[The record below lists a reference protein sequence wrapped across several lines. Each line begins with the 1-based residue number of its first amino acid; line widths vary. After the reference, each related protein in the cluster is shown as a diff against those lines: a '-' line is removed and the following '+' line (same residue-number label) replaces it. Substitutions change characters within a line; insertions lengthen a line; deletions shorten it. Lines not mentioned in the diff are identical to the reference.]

1 MPSAER
7 PLSAREVED
16 FIARGF
22 VRLEQAFAS
31 ALADEC
37 RALLWEQLGLSPD
50 RPQEWT
56 RPVIRLASQDAPPF
70 RAAMHTPR
78 LFGALDQ
85 LVGEGRWVLQ
95 EGLGGTVAVR
105 FPVPGDPSDDGWHID
120 GSFAKDGSWWVN
132 VRSDERSL
140 LMLVLFSD
148 VGEDDAPTRIRVGSH
163 LDVPAVLAPAGD
175 AGMHFGDAVSRVP
188 DIHGRELALRSA
200 RRATCISAI
209 RFSSTPLTATAARPR
224 GSSRSRLPS
233 GARAWISRRRPIR
246 VPRWS
251 WRSGWA
257 SNSSDLL
264 CLLRSHNLFSDQAS
278 LKVVR
283 S

>member
-50 RPQEWT
+50 RPREWT

-105 FPVPGDPSDDGWHID
+105 FPVPGDPGDDGWHID

-188 DIHGRELALRSA
+188 DIHGRELALAVGAAGEMYLCHPFLVHAADRHRGKTA
-200 RRATCISAI
+200 RFIAQPPA
-209 RFSSTPLTATAARPR
+209 FW
-224 GSSRSRLPS
+224 RSRLDLKAPADTGS
-233 GARAWISRRRPIR
+233 PVELAIR
-246 VPRWS
+246 M
-251 WRSGWA
+251 G
-257 SNSSDLL
+257 LEQL
-264 CLLRSHNLFSDQAS
+264 
-278 LKVVR
+278 
-283 S
+283 